1 MQVSQWKK
9 ELLEGAAA
17 IFERGGTVKKEEKAA
32 VRERV
37 HLERKIGQM
46 TMEVEWL
53 AKKSEELGL

>member
-1 MQVSQWKK
+1 
-9 ELLEGAAA
+9 LEGAAA

-37 HLERKIGQM
+37 HLERKIGQL